1 MWIADKYI
9 DYVREQTIENP
20 GQSWGKMLM
29 GFQANKLR
37 TKLLP
42 KKDQKR
48 GRVCG
53 LFSSETVCFD
63 RS

>member
-42 KKDQKR
+42 KKEITKGYQK
-48 GRVCG
+48 
-53 LFSSETVCFD
+53 L
-63 RS
+63 